1 MPCEIAV
8 LTFDEDFEEF
18 VLLSKLEDLP
28 GKAKIQI
35 KRKGGA

>member
-35 KRKGGA
+35 KRKGTE